1 MNKYILALLFASSLT
16 VAEEVSVFGAGNL
29 DSKNPYGL
37 NSSEKHIL
45 KNQKNIN
52 NLSSQVTDLNSLINT
67 LNKRLEGLESIYE
80 GDSSKLNET
89 VLKMKKIME
98 KVDMSS
104 DLATK
109 NQEETNEIKS
119 VSEQLLN
126 MKAETDKEVR
136 NSIATLRRA
145 VSKVSKLVN
154 KINSEYVSSDELKK
168 NMSQFVTRKEF
179 EELKKNIGAT
189 TKKVSANVSSPSQST
204 SSTTSSS
211 VDEDDLS
218 TSAKRAAYMAKAKEE
233 YGRRYFTG
241 AIPKFEKLAEAKY
254 KPAESNYY
262 LGEMW
267 FVRKDY
273 EKAIG
278 YFKKSAIL
286 YDKADWMPT
295 LLLHSAISFEKLND
309 KENAKSFYATL
320 VDLYPSTNEAKV
332 AKKNLKNL

>member
-1 MNKYILALLFASSLT
+1 MNKIILALLVTSSFT
-16 VAEEVSVFGAGNL
+16 VAQEVSVFGAGNL

-52 NLSSQVTDLNSLINT
+52 NLSSKVTDLNSLIDS

-89 VLKMKKIME
+89 VLRMNELMKK
-98 KVDMSS
+98 VDLST
-104 DLATK
+104 DLASK

-136 NSIATLRRA
+136 ASIATLKRA
-145 VSKVSKLVN
+145 ISKITKLVN
-154 KINSEYVSSDELKK
+154 KINSEYVSSEELKK
-168 NMSQFVTRKEF
+168 NMSQFVTREEF

-189 TKKVSANVSSPSQST
+189 TKKVSVNVST
-204 SSTTSSS
+204 SSNNTSAATSST
-211 VDEDDLS
+211 DLDDDLS
-218 TSAKRAAYMAKAKEE
+218 TSAKRSAYMEKAKEE
-233 YGRRYFTG
+233 YSRRYFTG
-241 AIPKFEKLAEAKY
+241 AIPKFEKLAQINY

-267 FVRKDY
+267 FVRKKY
-273 EKAIG
+273 EKAIS
-278 YFKKSAIL
+278 YFKQSAIL

-320 VDLYPSTNEAKV
+320 VDLYPSSSEAKI